1 MKNLLGLAVVGVML
15 AGANAYAEDAASA
28 PAVGDAKAGAAKAPM
43 CAGCHGVDGNSVSD
57 AFPSLAG
64 RSAGYLAKQ
73 LKDFR
78 AGVRVDPT
86 MNGMASTLT
95 DADIV
100 NLAAYFS
107 GNIPKGSAAVA
118 DEETLEK
125 GRKIYLGGDRKR
137 GVSACM
143 SCHGPAGHGIPP
155 RFPKIGGQ
163 HGAYIQKQLLAFRD
177 DARTNDSGIMTSI
190 AERMTLGD
198 VKAVSQYIAGLR

>member
-1 MKNLLGLAVVGVML
+1 
-15 AGANAYAEDAASA
+15 
-28 PAVGDAKAGAAKAPM
+28 M
-43 CAGCHGVDGNSVSD
+43 CAGCHGVDGNSVNE

-64 RSAGYLAKQ
+64 RSPGYLIKQ
-73 LKDFR
+73 MKDFR
-78 AGVRVDPT
+78 EGIRIDPT
-86 MNGMASTLT
+86 MNGMVSTLT
-95 DADIV
+95 DEDIA

-107 GNIPKGSAAVA
+107 GNIPKGSTAKA

-125 GRKIYLGGDRKR
+125 GRKIYLGGNRKR

>member
-1 MKNLLGLAVVGVML
+1 MAGALFI
-15 AGANAYAEDAASA
+15 GANAFAEGAATLPGA
-28 PAVGDAKAGAAKAPM
+28 GDPEAGAAKASQ

-57 AFPSLAG
+57 AFPALAG

-78 AGVRVDPT
+78 DGVRTDPI
-86 MNGMASTLT
+86 MSPQALKLT
-95 DADIV
+95 DTDIA

-107 GNIPKGSAAVA
+107 GNISKGSTAKA

-125 GRKIYLGGDRKR
+125 GRKIYLGGNRKR